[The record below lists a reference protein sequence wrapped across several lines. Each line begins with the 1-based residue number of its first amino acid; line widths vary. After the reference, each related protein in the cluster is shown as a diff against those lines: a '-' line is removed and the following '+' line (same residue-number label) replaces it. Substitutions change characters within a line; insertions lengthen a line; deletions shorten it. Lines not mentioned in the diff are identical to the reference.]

1 MTSDL
6 IGSDPISMISDQ
18 IRSDAA
24 PAATTGI
31 GSRSCLVARR
41 RRWITILAS
50 PPTRGSG
57 TGSEVIPVPAGAS
70 TSAAPDRV
78 ARCPRPRRAIPRA
91 GRRVAVRGIV
101 AHASPV
107 VALWLRAESRGG
119 QSPPSISCLRAG
131 SQSPP
136 VAPRVRGRDRD
147 QQPAPRRAARDRSPP
162 QRAGERRRRRHRP
175 FVPPSPVPPLHYLSI
190 YLGINLREKSWLGG
204 SPKISSQRLGRFYAQ
219 TANKKSGSFF
229 DHLYDFWSF
238 QSP

>member
-18 IRSDAA
+18 IQLDAA
-24 PAATTGI
+24 PTATTGI

-41 RRWITILAS
+41 HRWITIPAS

-57 TGSEVIPVPAGAS
+57 TGSGVARVPAGAS

-162 QRAGERRRRRHRP
+162 QRAGKRRTPALRAAIAGASSTCSTSRYPTYLLTSVSIFARR
-175 FVPPSPVPPLHYLSI
+175 V
-190 YLGINLREKSWLGG
+190 G
-204 SPKISSQRLGRFYAQ
+204 
-219 TANKKSGSFF
+219 
-229 DHLYDFWSF
+229 
-238 QSP
+238 